1 VLVGP
6 RIGSLCPACEAE
18 VIAVRSHW
26 GGVSFVLL
34 VLATLMLG
42 GLMLAWWR

>member
-1 VLVGP
+1 VLVAP
-6 RIGSLCPACEAE
+6 RLGSRCPGCEAE
-18 VIAVRSHW
+18 VIAVRSHR

-34 VLATLMLG
+34 VLATLVVG